1 MLHCFFYLISG
12 PLSFFKSP
20 VGKVINFP
28 RYRQFSSFFYI
39 YRIFALKLNCRMET
53 EKSMRNERWAVV
65 TGASSGIGF
74 AIARRLAMRGYN
86 IFAAAKDVERL
97 DECAR
102 KLSGKCGIRVRT
114 YAADLALPDA
124 AECLF
129 AACQE
134 AGIRA
139 EVLVNDAG
147 VFIYNDIIETDQ
159 KRIDGI
165 ICLHIRTVTA
175 LCRLFAEEMA
185 AAGGGYILN
194 MASYSMWM
202 PLPGIA
208 LYSATK
214 AYVKT
219 FSVAFAKEARERN
232 VWVTAVSPAGVATDF
247 YGLSHRLQ
255 KVGLAIG
262 VLMTPDKVARKALR
276 ALFRHRKHL
285 IPGWYNRLFIPMFKC
300 MPAPCVRL
308 VRNKTACFRQ

>member
-1 MLHCFFYLISG
+1 
-12 PLSFFKSP
+12 
-20 VGKVINFP
+20 
-28 RYRQFSSFFYI
+28 
-39 YRIFALKLNCRMET
+39 MET

-102 KLSGKCGIRVRT
+102 KLSGECGIRVRT

-219 FSVAFAKEARERN
+219 FSVAFAQGSPRTQRMGYGRLPRRSSHGFLRPEPPAAESGPCHRGAHDAGQGGPQGAPSPLQTSETPHSGLVQPSLHPDVQVHAGSLRPSGAQQDRMLP
-232 VWVTAVSPAGVATDF
+232 AVIFGMKISRTGQP
-247 YGLSHRLQ
+247 
-255 KVGLAIG
+255 
-262 VLMTPDKVARKALR
+262 
-276 ALFRHRKHL
+276 
-285 IPGWYNRLFIPMFKC
+285 
-300 MPAPCVRL
+300 
-308 VRNKTACFRQ
+308 

>member
-1 MLHCFFYLISG
+1 MC
-12 PLSFFKSP
+12 P
-20 VGKVINFP
+20 
-28 RYRQFSSFFYI
+28 
-39 YRIFALKLNCRMET
+39 E
-53 EKSMRNERWAVV
+53 
-65 TGASSGIGF
+65 
-74 AIARRLAMRGYN
+74 
-86 IFAAAKDVERL
+86 
-97 DECAR
+97 
-102 KLSGKCGIRVRT
+102 LSGKCGIRVRT

>member
-1 MLHCFFYLISG
+1 MGCRDRRQLRNRFCH
-12 PLSFFKSP
+12 SP
-20 VGKVINFP
+20 QAGHAGL
-28 RYRQFSSFFYI
+28 QH
-39 YRIFALKLNCRMET
+39 
-53 EKSMRNERWAVV
+53 
-65 TGASSGIGF
+65 
-74 AIARRLAMRGYN
+74 
-86 IFAAAKDVERL
+86 FAAAKDVDASTSVPGNSPESVVSVYEHSRRP
-97 DECAR
+97 CP
-102 KLSGKCGIRVRT
+102 
-114 YAADLALPDA
+114 PDA

-134 AGIRA
+134 AGTGPN
-139 EVLVNDAG
+139 VLVNDAG

>member
-1 MLHCFFYLISG
+1 MARKGTIEKGS
-12 PLSFFKSP
+12 
-20 VGKVINFP
+20 
-28 RYRQFSSFFYI
+28 RT
-39 YRIFALKLNCRMET
+39 AL
-53 EKSMRNERWAVV
+53 V
-65 TGASSGIGF
+65 TGAGSGIGHCMV
-74 AIARRLAMRGYN
+74 RRLAELGYRL
-86 IFAAAKDVERL
+86 ILAGLDPAKLEAAAEELHEQYGLAVEV
-97 DECAR
+97 
-102 KLSGKCGIRVRT
+102 IPI
-114 YAADLALPDA
+114 DLARPEA
-124 AECLF
+124 AHELF
-129 AACQE
+129 ERVQALGRE
-134 AGIRA
+134 VD
-139 EVLVNDAG
+139 VLVNNAG
-147 VFIYNDIIETDQ
+147 AFSFRDILQTPVERIE
-159 KRIDGI
+159 KIL
-165 ICLHIRTVTA
+165 CLHA
-175 LCRLFAEEMA
+175 LTTTLTCRLFGAEMSRRGC
-185 AAGGGYILN
+185 GGHILN

>member
-1 MLHCFFYLISG
+1 MHM
-12 PLSFFKSP
+12 
-20 VGKVINFP
+20 
-28 RYRQFSSFFYI
+28 
-39 YRIFALKLNCRMET
+39 AT
-53 EKSMRNERWAVV
+53 EQTGNGGGWAVV
-65 TGASSGIGF
+65 TGAGSGIGF

-86 IFAAAKDVERL
+86 IFAAGKDTGHL
-97 DECAR
+97 DACRRTLE
-102 KLSGKCGIRVRT
+102 SECGIRVRT
-114 YAADLALPDA
+114 HAADLALPGA
-124 AECLF
+124 AEALF
-129 AACQE
+129 AACRE
-134 AGIRA
+134 AGIRV

-159 KRIDGI
+159 KRIDDI
-165 ICLHIRTVTA
+165 ICLHIRTVTT

-185 AAGGGYILN
+185 AADGGYILN

-219 FSVAFAKEARERN
+219 FSVAFAKEARECN

-247 YGLSHRLQ
+247 YGLSRRLQ
-255 KVGLAIG
+255 KVGLAVG

-276 ALFRHRKHL
+276 ALFAHRKHL
-285 IPGWYNRLFIPMFKC
+285 IPGWYNRLFIPLFKC

-308 VRNKTACFRQ
+308 LRDKTARFRH

>member
-1 MLHCFFYLISG
+1 
-12 PLSFFKSP
+12 
-20 VGKVINFP
+20 
-28 RYRQFSSFFYI
+28 
-39 YRIFALKLNCRMET
+39 MET

-102 KLSGKCGIRVRT
+102 KLSGECGIRVRT

-194 MASYSMWM
+194 MASYSM
-202 PLPGIA
+202 
-208 LYSATK
+208 
-214 AYVKT
+214 
-219 FSVAFAKEARERN
+219 
-232 VWVTAVSPAGVATDF
+232 
-247 YGLSHRLQ
+247 
-255 KVGLAIG
+255 
-262 VLMTPDKVARKALR
+262 
-276 ALFRHRKHL
+276 
-285 IPGWYNRLFIPMFKC
+285 
-300 MPAPCVRL
+300 
-308 VRNKTACFRQ
+308 

>member
-1 MLHCFFYLISG
+1 
-12 PLSFFKSP
+12 
-20 VGKVINFP
+20 
-28 RYRQFSSFFYI
+28 
-39 YRIFALKLNCRMET
+39 MET

-65 TGASSGIGF
+65 TGASSGIGI

-102 KLSGKCGIRVRT
+102 KLSGECGIRVRT

>member
-1 MLHCFFYLISG
+1 M
-12 PLSFFKSP
+12 
-20 VGKVINFP
+20 
-28 RYRQFSSFFYI
+28 

-102 KLSGKCGIRVRT
+102 KLSGECGIRVRT

>member
-1 MLHCFFYLISG
+1 
-12 PLSFFKSP
+12 
-20 VGKVINFP
+20 
-28 RYRQFSSFFYI
+28 
-39 YRIFALKLNCRMET
+39 MET

-255 KVGLAIG
+255 ETG
-262 VLMTPDKVARKALR
+262 AL
-276 ALFRHRKHL
+276 
-285 IPGWYNRLFIPMFKC
+285 P
-300 MPAPCVRL
+300 
-308 VRNKTACFRQ
+308 